1 MADIGAKIGIE
12 GEKKF
17 REELKQITQQGKTLA
32 AEMDNVSSS
41 FKNADESEKDLSSV
55 TKKLNEQV
63 ENQRKLVDKL
73 REAVQRSSEKTG
85 ENSTETLKWKEK
97 LAKAEKGLN
106 DLEKKAK
113 DAANGVDILGE
124 EEEETSK
131 QTSIFGDILKAN
143 LASEAIKKGLEL
155 TVTAVKEIAK
165 FFVDAVK
172 GAAEYADEINTLA
185 KTTGMST
192 DALQEYKYMA
202 ELLDVDL
209 STITSSMTK
218 MEKAMASDA
227 KAFEELGVSTR
238 DENGNLRDANE
249 VFDDTLKALKE
260 IENPVERDTKAME
273 IFGKS
278 AKELNPLIET
288 SAEDFDALRKEA
300 HDVGAV
306 LDKDTLNTLNNVQ
319 DCFDRLKKAWDALK
333 KSLGAKLGAKIL
345 PDLERIVKL
354 FQDFVKTGD
363 IEPVIDGLS
372 RALKNFVKK
381 IKDDLPKIAK
391 NLGKAL
397 GSILGNLPELIKAG
411 AELGGALLKGLL
423 QAIPEIGRSFARAIN
438 NSLLSDSTID
448 AISKIEDLSN
458 TLADIPNKF
467 DRMGSSIADVNA
479 KQREAEHWIEIF
491 DELSKKTNPTATD
504 TAKLQT
510 AVDKLNEL
518 YPELGLSLDKNTGK
532 WNLNTEE
539 IRKNIEALDA
549 KYRAEAY
556 YSAASDTLKEIAAI
570 EAETRSLRQNTNALK
585 NAIDSREAIQKIY
598 QDEYNALYNLNAVF
612 VSGEMSLDEYATAL
626 QELGYSSV
634 QDATSRMNELST
646 AIKNNGAEIRNMK
659 AEYEAGS
666 KTLDEADAKLREL
679 NNDVEWFFDQGA
691 TWGAQAEKTGEAVA
705 MGVAKGIDKGTGAVT
720 KASGSLMQS
729 AISRMKNVAQI
740 ASPSKVTENLIGKN
754 LALGVI
760 KGWDDVFDSAN
771 MKNAFS
777 MRGAIAGMQ
786 STTNNTTNLGG
797 VSVNVYATPNQDAN
811 AIARQVM
818 AVMQNEY
825 NAKKAVFA

>member
-106 DLEKKAK
+106 DLEAKAK
-113 DAANGVDILGE
+113 DAANGVDILGK

-131 QTSIFGDILKAN
+131 QTSIFGDVLKAN
-143 LASEAIKKGLEL
+143 LASEAIKKGIEL

-165 FFVDAVK
+165 FFVESVK
-172 GAAEYADEINTLA
+172 GAAEYADEINSLA

-227 KAFEELGVSTR
+227 KAFGELGVATR
-238 DENGNLRDANE
+238 DKNGNLRDAND
-249 VFDDTLKALKE
+249 VFNDTLQALKN

-288 SAEDFDALRKEA
+288 SAEDLDALRKEA

-306 LDKDTLNTLNNVQ
+306 LDKDTLGTLNAVQ
-319 DCFDRLKKAWDALK
+319 DSFDRLKNAWDALN

-354 FQDFVKTGD
+354 FQKFVKTGD
-363 IEPVIDGLS
+363 IESVIDGLS

-381 IKDDLPKIAK
+381 IKDDMPKIAK

-411 AELGGALLKGLL
+411 AELGVALLKGLF
-423 QAIPEIGRSFARAIN
+423 QSIPEMGRSIAKAFN
-438 NSLLSDSTID
+438 KSLLSDSTVD
-448 AISKIEDLSN
+448 AISRIEELSQ
-458 TLADIPNKF
+458 TLADIPKKY

-479 KQREAEHWIEIF
+479 KQREAEHWVEIF
-491 DELSKKTNPTATD
+491 DELSKKTNPTASD

-510 AVDKLNEL
+510 AVEKLNEL
-518 YPELGLSLDKNTGK
+518 YPDLGLYLDANTGK
-532 WNLNTEE
+532 WSLNTEE
-539 IRKNIEALDA
+539 IRKNIEALTA
-549 KYRAEAY
+549 KYKAEAY
-556 YSAASDTLKEIAAI
+556 YAAASDTLKDVATI
-570 EAETRSLRQNTNALK
+570 ESETRSLRQNTNALK
-585 NAIDSREAIQKIY
+585 NRMENMQSVTKVMEDERDALTKLLNERGAWKISEDEFLEGIGKYGLTSYREASDRVDTLTNSINKNRNEI
-598 QDEYNALYNLNAVF
+598 LN
-612 VSGEMSLDEYATAL
+612 MT
-626 QELGYSSV
+626 
-634 QDATSRMNELST
+634 
-646 AIKNNGAEIRNMK
+646 
-659 AEYEAGS
+659 AEYEAGA

-679 NNDVEWFFDQGA
+679 NNDVEWFFKEGA
-691 TWGAQAEKTGEAVA
+691 KWGSQAEEMSEAIPAGIVKGIDGGGEAVTQA
-705 MGVAKGIDKGTGAVT
+705 AGRLMAGAIR
-720 KASGSLMQS
+720 Q
-729 AISRMKNVAQI
+729 MKDVAQI

-771 MKNAFS
+771 MRNAFS